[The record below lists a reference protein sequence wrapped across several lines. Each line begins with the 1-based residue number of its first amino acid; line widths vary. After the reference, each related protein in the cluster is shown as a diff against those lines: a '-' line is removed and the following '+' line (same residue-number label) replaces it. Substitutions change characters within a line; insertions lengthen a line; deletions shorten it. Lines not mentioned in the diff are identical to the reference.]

1 MPHRPNSLLVPTLVL
16 VAALSLGAGAVQAAW
31 QDDLAAEIQATK
43 GCKVAYLSQVV
54 ERSVDGRQVVFAK
67 AHCEDGRVFDA
78 TRTDLV
84 EPFTFTECQPAA
96 QPQAC

>member
-1 MPHRPNSLLVPTLVL
+1 MRHRLPALLVG
-16 VAALSLGAGAVQAAW
+16 ALLLDGGAVLAAW
-31 QDDLAAEIQATK
+31 QDDLAAEIHATK
-43 GCKVAYLSQVV
+43 GCRVAYLSQVV

-84 EPFTFTECQPAA
+84 EPFTFKECQPAA